1 MPSSTPIS
9 PPDQPHRGQRARHRL
24 RTHRRFR
31 LSFIN
36 ENTFNEVWTI
46 GMSQC
51 KVIASIALIFVA
63 LGCMAATLIV
73 FTPLRTLLP
82 GYLKQEERQKN
93 TVNVFRVD
101 SLLKAGRET
110 SEYLAT
116 LKSILQGDSSIV
128 THTGQQASA
137 ISSHSVSPDSLLP
150 ATPTEE
156 QFVRMIDERKR
167 YSIGNH
173 TSAPGVSAI
182 FLFPIRGA
190 RMLSDTS
197 SELTVV
203 SPPRNATVTS
213 PGSATIIATSYSPSG
228 LWAVT
233 LQHTNGYVTIIDGLS
248 SCRVKAGDSVS
259 VGESLGNADT
269 SHDVTI
275 QLWSAGTRLNPLRV
289 MPI

>member
-1 MPSSTPIS
+1 MSSSTPIP
-9 PPDQPHRGQRARHRL
+9 PPDKPHRGQRARHRL

-46 GMSQC
+46 GMSQR

-116 LKSILQGDSSIV
+116 LKSILQGDSSIA
-128 THTGQQASA
+128 THAGQQASA
-137 ISSHSVSPDSLLP
+137 VSPHSVSPDS
-150 ATPTEE
+150 
-156 QFVRMIDERKR
+156 
-167 YSIGNH
+167 
-173 TSAPGVSAI
+173 
-182 FLFPIRGA
+182 
-190 RMLSDTS
+190 
-197 SELTVV
+197 
-203 SPPRNATVTS
+203 
-213 PGSATIIATSYSPSG
+213 
-228 LWAVT
+228 
-233 LQHTNGYVTIIDGLS
+233 
-248 SCRVKAGDSVS
+248 
-259 VGESLGNADT
+259 
-269 SHDVTI
+269 
-275 QLWSAGTRLNPLRV
+275 
-289 MPI
+289 